1 MKPILYYDD
10 ISPVVR
16 SVLMLIDALK
26 IDVELKFV
34 DLFKGEHRSDEFFK
48 VNSVKI
54 LRTQANS
61 FMNI

>member
-16 SVLMLIDALK
+16 SVLMLIDELK

-48 VNSVKI
+48 VISNHQKRKPIS
-54 LRTQANS
+54 TD
-61 FMNI
+61 